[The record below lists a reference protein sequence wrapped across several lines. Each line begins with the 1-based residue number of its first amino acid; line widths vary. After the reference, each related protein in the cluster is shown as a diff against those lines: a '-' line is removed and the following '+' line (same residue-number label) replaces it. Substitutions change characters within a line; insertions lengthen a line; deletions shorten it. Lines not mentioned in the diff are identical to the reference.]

1 MVSITSLWLPI
12 LLSAVIVFVA
22 SSIFH
27 MVLPFHKGD
36 VRKTPREDEV
46 QAALRSF
53 SIPPGD
59 YAIPCAGSM
68 ADMKSP
74 TFIEKLTKGPVV
86 YMTVAPPMPR
96 PSMGP
101 ALVQWFIYALVVGVF
116 AAYIA
121 GRALGP
127 GAPYLQVHRFA
138 GATAF
143 IGYSLALAQ
152 QSIWYK
158 RSWRTTLLSM
168 FDGLIYGLLT
178 GGTFGWLWPR

>member
-12 LLSAVIVFVA
+12 FLSAVFVFIA

-27 MVLPFHKGD
+27 MVLPFHRRD
-36 VRKTPREDEV
+36 VRKTPREDEL
-46 QAALRSF
+46 QAAMRGF

-59 YAIPCAGSM
+59 YAIPCAGSP
-68 ADMKSP
+68 ADMKNP
-74 TFIEKLTKGPVV
+74 AFVEKLAKGPIV
-86 YMTVAPPMPR
+86 YMTVAPAGR
-96 PSMGP
+96 ASMGT
-101 ALVQWFIYALVVGVF
+101 ALVQWFIYTIVVGIF
-116 AAYIA
+116 AAYIT

-152 QSIWYK
+152 PSIWYK